1 MKKRPGFLTAVFLC
15 CCLQNFCQEYG
26 SYGSISNEEKQLK
39 VCPFDKDAD
48 AVILV
53 DEATSNY
60 NEEHNLITQR
70 HIRIKILREKGID
83 VANISIPFYS
93 KDKFEFISDLEGI
106 VYNDNGSGFYSSQEL
121 DRKSVFT
128 KKTNDLYSEYKFAFP
143 SVKVGS
149 IIEYRYQSTMK
160 HYGGL
165 QDWYFQKEL
174 PVLLSKYKLY
184 ILPNTEFAYRIY
196 KRTDLPITVK
206 PDNREGSL
214 YLEMQNIAGLR
225 DEPYMDARDEY
236 LQRITFQLSA
246 YNNGFGTN
254 KYMSSWE
261 EVARE
266 LRNESSFGSQLEKS
280 IPGTEDFLARVKIIS
295 APLEKMK
302 AVYNYVRG
310 NISWNGYYTKFTN
323 DGIRSAWAKK
333 TGTSGEINLLLINL
347 LKASGLDANPLL
359 VCERSHGKV
368 HLDYPFVDQFNSV
381 FAAVKIDTNRYF
393 LDATDKFTPAQTT
406 PFDILNT
413 TAFFIS
419 RKKNEM
425 LNITDDA
432 FHNSDHTNINIL
444 VNKDG
449 NASGS
454 AYVNSSGYA
463 KITKLQEYSDNKL
476 RFIEKQFK
484 NMVTGISVA
493 DVEISNETTDSLPL
507 EQKCNFSFPLPA
519 SGEYKFVPLNMLPGM
534 NSNPFVGDNRFTN
547 INFGYP
553 QSFDLNTHVVVPDN
567 YTVDAIP
574 ASIKLMNQDGS
585 IVFTRKVF
593 YDKEKMEL
601 ACMLSMEIKKS
612 LYLANEYDGLKDFY
626 KKMFGYLNE
635 QLVLKKK

>member
-1 MKKRPGFLTAVFLC
+1 MKKRPVLIAVVLLC
-15 CCLQNFCQEYG
+15 CIHSMAQEYG
-26 SYGSISNEEKQLK
+26 SYGNITADEKQLK
-39 VCPFDKDAD
+39 ICSFDKEAD

-60 NEEHNLITQR
+60 NEEHNLITQH

-93 KDKFEFISDLEGI
+93 KDHFEFISDIAGI
-106 VYNDNGSGFYSSQEL
+106 VYNDNGNGFYSSEEL
-121 DRKSVFT
+121 AGKSIYS
-128 KKTNDLYSEYKFAFP
+128 KKTNELYSEVKFAFP
-143 SVKVGS
+143 SVKTGS
-149 IIEYRYQSTMK
+149 IIEYHYLSTMK

-165 QDWYFQKEL
+165 QDWHFQKEL
-174 PVLLSKYKLY
+174 PVVLSKYKLY

-206 PDNREGSL
+206 PDKQEGSL

-225 DEPYMDARDEY
+225 EEPYMDARREY

-246 YNNGFGTN
+246 FNNGYGTN

-266 LRNESSFGSQLEKS
+266 LRNESSFGNQLDKS
-280 IPGTEDFLARVKIIS
+280 IPGTEEFMARVKVIS
-295 APLEKMK
+295 SPLERMK
-302 AVYNYVRG
+302 AIYNYVRG
-310 NISWNGYYTKFTN
+310 NISWNGYYSKFTD
-323 DGIRSAWAKK
+323 DGIKSAWAKK
-333 TGTSGEINLLLINL
+333 TGTSGEINLILINL
-347 LKASGLDANPLL
+347 LKAAGLDANPLL

-432 FHNSDHTNINIL
+432 FRHSDHTNISIS
-444 VNKDG
+444 VARDG
-449 NASGS
+449 NASGA
-454 AYVNSSGYA
+454 AYINSTGYA
-463 KITKLQEYSDNKL
+463 KIIKLQEYSNNRQ

-484 NMVTGISVA
+484 NLATGITVS
-493 DVEISNETTDSLPL
+493 DVDISNETTDSLPL
-507 EQKCNFSFPLPA
+507 VQKCSFSLSLPG

-534 NSNPFVGDNRFTN
+534 SSNPFISDNRFTN
-547 INFGYP
+547 INFGYH
-553 QSFDLNTHVVVPDN
+553 QSIELNTHVLIPDN
-567 YTVDAIP
+567 YTVDAMP
-574 ASIKLMNQDGS
+574 AAIKLMNEGGD
-585 IVFTRKVF
+585 IIFTRKVF

-601 ACMLSMEIKKS
+601 ACMVSLEIKKS
-612 LYLANEYDGLKDFY
+612 LYLAAEYDELKEFY
-626 KKMFGYLNE
+626 KKMFGFLNE